1 MPKDKTASHQLVAKA
16 AKQEFL
22 ANGFLKAS
30 MRRIGQKANM
40 TQAGLYRHYASK
52 ENMFEAIVEPA
63 IKEIQLWQIHHTQ
76 SQFASIESMKTGS
89 ESFSGT
95 DVDLMREVIYK
106 YKDEFRMILV
116 CSQGTKYEHFIDDLV
131 RLEQEEMM
139 NALATLKAHNK
150 NVREI
155 SAEEM
160 HVLLSAYVTA
170 LFEPLVH
177 DWPIEK
183 AIHNLRVVE
192 EFFTPGWKKIM
203 GF

>member
-1 MPKDKTASHQLVAKA
+1 MHRYFIYFAYDGKNYH
-16 AKQEFL
+16 
-22 ANGFLKAS
+22 G
-30 MRRIGQKANM
+30 
-40 TQAGLYRHYASK
+40 
-52 ENMFEAIVEPA
+52 
-63 IKEIQLWQIHHTQ
+63 WQIQ
-76 SQFASIESMKTGS
+76 PNANS
-89 ESFSGT
+89 
-95 DVDLMREVIYK
+95 V
-106 YKDEFRMILV
+106 
-116 CSQGTKYEHFIDDLV
+116 
-131 RLEQEEMM
+131 QEEMM